1 MILGRNSRNL
11 SVSVRRAP
19 RHRKIASPTR
29 RSLRR
34 AGISLGASLAL
45 AGVMLLGANL
55 VLQPA
60 SAEGD
65 NRTLSFLHLHTRE
78 TITITYKRNGRY
90 DQDALK
96 KLDWFM
102 RDWRKNED
110 VKMDPKLFDILWEVY
125 REVGATQPIE
135 VICGYRAPST
145 NNMLRARSSGVAENS
160 NHTTGHAMDFEIP
173 GVPLAKIREV
183 GLRLQRGG
191 VGFYP
196 TSGSPFV
203 HLDTGTIRHWPR
215 MTREQLVKVFPDERT
230 VHIPSDG
237 KPLAGYALALAD
249 VERRGNEPSRVIMAQ
264 AREAGITAADVAEAR
279 AEAPAGKP
287 RNLLAS
293 LFGGSSKSETPEA
306 KPEKAPVVL
315 ASAKPKPVA
324 TASIVPLPSSRPR
337 VIQVASAEPAP
348 QTAAN
353 VIATRSGVW
362 TSAVESGD
370 LAPTSVQS
378 PFTFADTMT
387 TASLPQAALAYAAAP
402 TRTAAADIPPL
413 PRPARAR
420 PMGVNVPAAP
430 PTAGLMPQAQA
441 AVASAAPASI
451 TGGGQRADSPWLRAA
466 VLTPNL
472 TTHMSTTH
480 MGDLDTGRLA
490 HLFQKPAQS
499 LMMSF
504 SADPGLGIVADRFTG
519 HAVVFLATASF
530 VTQTTASLR

>member
-1 MILGRNSRNL
+1 M
-11 SVSVRRAP
+11 SVRRAP
-19 RHRKIASPTR
+19 RHFKIGSPSR

-34 AGISLGASLAL
+34 GISLSASLAL

-60 SAEGD
+60 SAQGD

-279 AEAPAGKP
+279 AEAPAQRP

-293 LFGGSSKSETPEA
+293 LFGGKLGADTPEAA

-370 LAPTSVQS
+370 LAPAVVQS

-402 TRTAAADIPPL
+402 TRTAAAEITPL

-472 TTHMSTTH
+472 TTHMTATH
-480 MGDLDTGRLA
+480 MGDIDTKPLA

-519 HAVVFLATASF
+519 RAVVFLATASF